1 MKDCT
6 GSVMLYFIEIVAFQ
20 SFVLNFLYLSGRSE
34 NHLKCYKSM
43 LLIPRYD
50 LLESR
55 NVNIW
60 DDFSVKRCVF
70 RSLIEIFKLIMG
82 LIKMS
87 SSIFAIL
94 FIT

>member
-1 MKDCT
+1 
-6 GSVMLYFIEIVAFQ
+6 MLYFIEIVAYQ
-20 SFVLNFLYLSGRSE
+20 SFVPNFFYLSGRSE
-34 NHLKCYKSM
+34 NHLKCYQSM
-43 LLIPRYD
+43 SLIPRYD

-60 DDFSVKRCVF
+60 DDFTVKRCVYG
-70 RSLIEIFKLIMG
+70 SLIEIFRLIIG